1 MALAFAAPAA
11 AAEQTALQNISTIP
25 IRVCAEV
32 SGCQDRGTTLHPG
45 QLMHASFLGRK
56 ATALYVQS
64 GWRAVI
70 AGEGKLTVREGPATV
85 ALPPCACTRT
95 VQMMINSADGALT
108 PAPVTAR
115 PLDGTSWDSVPAART
130 PSTSTTTRKPATG
143 KPHTR
148 TTSRPAAKITKTTP
162 TSRKPAATKA
172 STDAKASTQQ
182 STGSVAPSSATA
194 KLGTSRSGLPWL
206 SGVWMGSRF
215 SPAAAR
221 AYGSWRGRQL
231 DVITAYSNRTSYERT
246 VHDTWSINVWNG
258 LPGRLNYGLGILPN
272 SGEGSLDSIARGD
285 QDWVWRAVA
294 KNLVS
299 AGRGNSIVRIGWE
312 ANLPDWRWGVTA
324 STAPKYRAAFRRVA
338 KTMKATAPKLVIDF
352 GIGCGP
358 GLPGSS
364 SRTASLTKLYP
375 GDDVVNVV
383 ECDIYDWWSTRV
395 RSSATPVLTPKYG
408 VGLQDLAKFARAHH
422 KLVGVGEWGLSRPS
436 NGNGGG
442 DNPAFIKA
450 MHDFFRQNASVM
462 AYECYFDEPADY
474 LRSSLSTGQNPRA
487 AAVYKNSW

>member
-1 MALAFAAPAA
+1 MRRSWSLVALGGMALAVAAPAA

-56 ATALYVQS
+56 ATALYIQS

-70 AGEGKLTVREGPATV
+70 AGEGKLAVREGPATV

-95 VQMMINSADGALT
+95 VQMMINGAGAELT
-108 PAPVTAR
+108 AP
-115 PLDGTSWDSVPAART
+115 SVART
-130 PSTSTTTRKPATG
+130 PSASTPSRKPASSKPSTSTTSKPAL
-143 KPHTR
+143 K
-148 TTSRPAAKITKTTP
+148 STKTTP
-162 TSRKPAATKA
+162 TSRNPAVTKA
-172 STDAKASTQQ
+172 AADAKASTQH
-182 STGSVAPSSATA
+182 STGSVTPSSATA

-206 SGVWMGSRF
+206 SGAWMGSRF

-246 VHDTWSINVWNG
+246 AHDTWSINVWKG

-358 GLPGSS
+358 GLSGSS

-422 KLVGVGEWGLSRPS
+422 KLVGVGEWGLSRTS

-487 AAVYKNSW
+487 AAVYRSSW